1 MPSSARLV
9 RTMCRLN
16 LKMISVNLNH
26 CSDVKIVDSRFAPP
40 KVDFL
45 SYRLNTAKLE
55 TRRVRNVEEKQNDA
69 YAATAEIDP
78 LGIDLFSK
86 IKMQLPDGLRWAGKD
101 IEVQGVRISPP
112 YSEAKCVLKCA
123 DSGNKHA
130 LSHIR
135 NIVKRFHETR
145 QAP

>member
-1 MPSSARLV
+1 
-9 RTMCRLN
+9 
-16 LKMISVNLNH
+16 
-26 CSDVKIVDSRFAPP
+26 
-40 KVDFL
+40 
-45 SYRLNTAKLE
+45 
-55 TRRVRNVEEKQNDA
+55 
-69 YAATAEIDP
+69 
-78 LGIDLFSK
+78 
-86 IKMQLPDGLRWAGKD
+86 MQLPDGLRWAGKD